1 MTWLILM
8 RCAILIKFFISRD
21 HTESMKKLKKL
32 LSVSSKV
39 KRRHQTLLN
48 ISITIFAWLVEFL
61 AFFIV
66 FLGSFILG
74 YESTTTT
81 LFLQTFSFAIYYVI
95 CPSVFLM
102 NSFEMK
108 TKVVENPI
116 YQAMINRIS
125 CCHKVG
131 ETNDD
136 DDADPRDENE
146 GNNEE

>member
-1 MTWLILM
+1 MYYS
-8 RCAILIKFFISRD
+8 ILIKYFISRD

-32 LSVSSKV
+32 LSASSKV
-39 KRRHQTLLN
+39 KRRHRTLLN
-48 ISITIFAWLVEFL
+48 ISITILAWLVEFL

-108 TKVVENPI
+108 TKIVENPI
-116 YQAMINRIS
+116 YQATINRIS
-125 CCHKVG
+125 CCHKVD

-136 DDADPRDENE
+136 DDADDPRDENE